1 MREYELAL
9 VIDASLDEEAVAA
22 LVAQMADLIAKQ
34 GGTCQAPKLWG
45 KKPLAYPVDE
55 KTEGSYVFL
64 PFAAEAPAL
73 NEIYRVLRY
82 NQQVLRHL
90 VVHAVPESPE
100 MAPRV
105 VTRKAET
112 FVPPGKLRQNAEQPV
127 TVTTAARSDITLRSD
142 TADAA
147 TPAAEV
153 ESATEEPA
161 ATVTTAKPK
170 AQAKPKP
177 AAKAKAEPTA
187 KAEAKEKAVA
197 KPKAQAKPKPAA
209 KAKAEPTA
217 KAEAKEKAPA
227 KPKAAPKAKAAAKAP
242 SKPRASRA
250 KAAPGEAEP
259 SAETPSHEDSP
270 VADGD

>member
-22 LVAQMADLIAKQ
+22 LVAQMTDLIAKQ

-177 AAKAKAEPTA
+177 AAKA
-187 KAEAKEKAVA
+187 EAKEKAVA

-209 KAKAEPTA
+209 KAKAEPKA
-217 KAEAKEKAPA
+217 KAETKEKAPA

>member
-1 MREYELAL
+1 MMREYELAL

-22 LVAQMADLIAKQ
+22 LVAQMTDLIAKQ
-34 GGTCQAPKLWG
+34 GGTSQAPKLWG

-142 TADAA
+142 LADAA
-147 TPAAEV
+147 TPATEV

-177 AAKAKAEPTA
+177 AAKA
-187 KAEAKEKAVA
+187 EAKEKAVA
-197 KPKAQAKPKPAA
+197 KPKAQAKPKSAA
-209 KAKAEPTA
+209 KAKAEPKA
-217 KAEAKEKAPA
+217 KAETKEKAPA